1 MVFTLQRYIFRE
13 LLKVF
18 VPAVLALTAILS
30 LGSILRPIQE
40 YGVGPQQV
48 MHLML
53 YFLPITLTFVLPMAA
68 LFAGALVY
76 GRLASDNELDACRA
90 SGVSLV
96 TVVYPGL
103 ALAIVVAICN
113 LILSFHIM
121 PVFVH
126 LAEKSLKAD
135 AKQILFRNVQR
146 KPYYKLPPDGRYLI
160 YADYANPQN
169 NTLSGVVVTE
179 VKTDRIEKIITAQS
193 AKVTFNPSDRFN
205 EVQITAYK
213 TDQMGSE
220 DDVWFYAEWLSVT
233 TEFGSL
239 LTDDIKFKKIDEMK
253 GIRSDLTQFYPIA
266 KLSRETYAQF
276 TTEVLAQD
284 IATKIANDADN
295 VYKLYS
301 GEKVVEFTAGS
312 VSVGEKKIELSGN
325 IRVVESDTATTPKAG
340 QGRCT
345 LRTTKDGKAL
355 LYLEGDELTPTLTMD
370 IYNARVEETG
380 NLRMRYIIRG
390 LIVPEAVEAITTRF
404 QTQNGE
410 LVVEKLASPAFGGAL
425 EKGPSPEL
433 ALLES
438 RLRRI
443 MQKTL
448 VQIKAEI
455 HSRLVFG
462 IGCVSMILIGIAL
475 GIIKK
480 GGHVLSAFGASC
492 VPAAVLIVCI
502 MSGKH
507 IAENLGSQNI
517 SGIVLMWAGLAF
529 LSLLT
534 VEMYRRLLKY

>member
-40 YGVGPQQV
+40 YGVGPRQV

-380 NLRMRYIIRG
+380 NLRMRYIIHG

-410 LVVEKLASPAFGGAL
+410 LVVEKLASPAFGGVL

-438 RLRRI
+438 RLRRT